1 MSHHDTNAQGGTEA
15 RITSARVRLLRA
27 PVDSG
32 IAMSFAAL
40 PARTMVLVEIETGDG
55 LVGRGESWANFP
67 AWVAEERVATLTRG
81 VFPLIVGEDAR
92 RINFLHRLLRHKL
105 EPMGRQWGAPG
116 PIMQAI
122 SAVDMALWDL
132 HGRANG
138 QAVAA
143 LLGGRIRDRVAVYA
157 SSLGPDGVYETA
169 LVCRKQGHA
178 AVKVKVGF
186 GTARDESVLS
196 GAREVLG
203 PDVSLYA
210 DANQAWDLG
219 DAVAATP
226 LLRRYG
232 VEWIEEPICGNAVND
247 LNEYYRATGMPVAT
261 GENTYGIGAFLELA
275 SSPAVHLLQPDLSKV
290 GGLTEALAIC
300 HVAEAS
306 GTRVAPHLYN
316 GAINFGATLQLA
328 AVVSNVTVVEYDV
341 RENPLR
347 DPLLVDPPRAEG
359 GTLPLPDGPGL
370 GLTLDE
376 AAVSHWQVASYSSS

>member
-1 MSHHDTNAQGGTEA
+1 MSHHDTNGEGGMDA
-15 RITSARVRLLRA
+15 RIASARLRLLRA
-27 PVDSG
+27 PVESG

-40 PARTMVLVEIETGDG
+40 PARTMVLVEIETSGG

-81 VFPLIVGEDAR
+81 VFPLIVGQDAR
-92 RINFLHRLLRHKL
+92 KINSLHWLLRHEL

-132 HGRANG
+132 HGRASG

-143 LLGGRIRDRVAVYA
+143 LLGGRIRDRIAVYA
-157 SSLGPDGVYETA
+157 SSLGPEGVHETA
-169 LVCRKQGHA
+169 LMCRKQGHA

-186 GTARDESVLS
+186 GTARDEGVLCA
-196 GAREVLG
+196 AREVLG
-203 PDVSLYA
+203 PDVSLFA
-210 DANQAWDLG
+210 DANQAWDL
-219 DAVAATP
+219 DAAVAATP

-232 VEWIEEPICGNAVND
+232 VEWIEEPIRGNAVND
-247 LNEYYRATGMPVAT
+247 LNEYYRVTGMPVAT
-261 GENTYGIGAFLELA
+261 GENTYGVGAFLELA
-275 SSPAVHLLQPDLSKV
+275 LSPAVHLLQPDVSKV

-300 HVAEAS
+300 HVAAAA

-316 GAINFGATLQLA
+316 GALAFGATLQLA
-328 AVVSNVTVVEYDV
+328 AVVPNVTLVEYDV

-347 DPLLVDPPRAEG
+347 DPLLVDPPTAEG
-359 GTLPLPDGPGL
+359 GTVPLPDGPGL
-370 GLTLDE
+370 GMTLDE
-376 AAVSHWQVASYSSS
+376 AAVSHWQIASYSSS